1 MNDSSLVRGTMTQSH
16 VGRGTMTQ
24 SHVGRGNIQHP
35 ALFGRGLIVPLLER
49 GTIEHETI
57 WKRNN

>member
-1 MNDSSLVRGTMTQSH
+1 MTQSH

-24 SHVGRGNIQHP
+24 SLVGRGNIQHP
-35 ALFGRGLIVPLLER
+35 ALFGRGLIVPLLEI